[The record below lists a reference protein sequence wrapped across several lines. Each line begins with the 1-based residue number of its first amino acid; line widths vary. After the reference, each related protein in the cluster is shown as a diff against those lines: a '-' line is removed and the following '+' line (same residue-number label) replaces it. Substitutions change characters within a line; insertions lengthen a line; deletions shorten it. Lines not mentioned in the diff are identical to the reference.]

1 MLRTALLPG
10 QGGLEV
16 SERYRGICKGRVHLV
31 ARRML
36 HPLQYLLVGSP
47 WLTFFLLLRA
57 LSEHIAFGLACL
69 VAAGAYGRFLIGS
82 WPGALGLGAG
92 CDSLCCGLYRLPAS
106 EAYALLMATSG

>member
-36 HPLQYLLVGSP
+36 HPLQYLLVGFAVV
-47 WLTFFLLLRA
+47 TFFLLLRA